1 METNR
6 EVARREPPAADLAAY
21 QRRDVGAMT
30 YCSHNDIK
38 KERAAA
44 NSTSPISKLC
54 KVPFAG
60 LLPNG
65 SAHSYSYQCF
75 ESFDR
80 NRLFSILFAGAK
92 VGNILESNN
101 TYYNE
106 M

>member
-6 EVARREPPAADLAAY
+6 EVARREPPAAGLAAY
-21 QRRDVGAMT
+21 QRRNVGAVM
-30 YCSHNDIK
+30 YCSHNGIK
-38 KERAAA
+38 IERAAA

-80 NRLFSILFAGAK
+80 NRLLF
-92 VGNILESNN
+92 N
-101 TYYNE
+101 TVRRGKDKEIPCGVND
-106 M
+106 